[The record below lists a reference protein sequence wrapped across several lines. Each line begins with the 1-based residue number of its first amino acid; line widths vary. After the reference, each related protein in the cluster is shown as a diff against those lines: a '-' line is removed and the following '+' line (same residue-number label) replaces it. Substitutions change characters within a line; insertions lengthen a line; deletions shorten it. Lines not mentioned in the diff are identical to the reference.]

1 MNSYLSQCIIDSFP
15 QILKWK
21 IVRLKTVFRKIIWIV
36 NFRKSVESLVEP
48 KWSSVED
55 RLTENNGNH
64 DQDIR
69 TVSPITQV

>member
-1 MNSYLSQCIIDSFP
+1 MIIH
-15 QILKWK
+15 
-21 IVRLKTVFRKIIWIV
+21 
-36 NFRKSVESLVEP
+36 FRKSVESLVEP

-55 RLTENNGNH
+55 RLTEDNGNH